1 MNTILVPTDFSELS
15 ENALDFAVEL
25 ARYAVTDVQTVH
37 FVEILHEENT
47 LVTADTA
54 VVGTTDE
61 TLFNIQM
68 MRSNKNKLREIR
80 DRFASDSVIVKAEL
94 AGGGF
99 LSGIQEFVRKNEVN
113 AVVIGTSGQQNLQ
126 EFFSGNHTE
135 QLFEHL
141 DVPVISLQ
149 KKEHFNQIKEVI
161 VAFDVTNEFYSPAAL
176 AKMKDALLNFNAHIN
191 MVSVVTDEA
200 KKEASLEALKDIRRR
215 MQLNEAAVEVLID
228 QNVEQAL
235 RIHVQNKNAGAIA
248 LLTEAKSGLWRFVQ
262 DSLATHVT
270 KDFDIPVLTLNKK
283 YFE

>member
-1 MNTILVPTDFSELS
+1 MNTILVPTDFSKLS

-25 ARYAVTDVQTVH
+25 ARYAVTDVQAVH

-68 MRSNKNKLREIR
+68 MRSNKNKLQEIK
-80 DRFASDSVIVKAEL
+80 DRFKSDGVNVKADL

-99 LSGIQEFVRKNEVN
+99 LKGVQEFVRKNEVS
-113 AVVIGTSGQQNLQ
+113 AVVIGTTGEQNLQ
-126 EFFSGNHTE
+126 EFFTGNHTE

-141 DVPVISLQ
+141 DVPIISLQ
-149 KKEHFNQIKEVI
+149 KREHFNQIKEVI
-161 VAFDVTNEFYSPAAL
+161 AAFDVTNEYYSPAAL
-176 AKMKDALLNFNAHIN
+176 AKMKDTLLNFNAHVN
-191 MVSVVTDEA
+191 MVTVVTDEA
-200 KKEASLEALKDIRRR
+200 KRQSSLDALKDIRRR
-215 MQLNEAAVEVLID
+215 MQLNEATVEVLVD
-228 QNVEQAL
+228 VNVEQAL
-235 RIHVQNKNAGAIA
+235 RTFVQDKNAGALG

-262 DSLATHVT
+262 DSLAAHVT

-283 YFE
+283 YYE

>member
-25 ARYAVTDVQTVH
+25 ARYAVADVQAVH

-61 TLFNIQM
+61 TLFNIQV
-68 MRSNKNKLREIR
+68 MRSNKNKLQEIK
-80 DRFASDSVIVKAEL
+80 DRFESDSVAVKADL

-99 LSGIQEFVRKNEVN
+99 LNGIQEFIRKNEVS
-113 AVVIGTSGQQNLQ
+113 AVVIGTTGEQNLQ

-149 KKEHFNQIKEVI
+149 KKEHFNQIKEII
-161 VAFDVTNEFYSPAAL
+161 VAFDVNDEFYSPAAL
-176 AKMKDALLNFNAHIN
+176 TKMKDALLNFNAHIN
-191 MVSVVTDEA
+191 MVTVVSDEV
-200 KKEASLEALKDIRRR
+200 KSETSLEALKDIKRR
-215 MQLNEAAVEVLID
+215 MQLNEAAVEVLV
-228 QNVEQAL
+228 NNHVENAL
-235 RIHVQNKNAGAIA
+235 RTYVKDKNAGAIA